1 MSTADTTG
9 TRRLIDRQVM
19 TFVALTFALSWLA
32 WVPLVLV
39 PVSEPIRGVVLVAG
53 SFGPTAAAVILS
65 MKRSGWA
72 GTRNEL
78 ATRAGW
84 RLPWRMWIVALVGP
98 AAIIVLAIA
107 LSTMAGH
114 PVGGWQDPNHLYL
127 IVPVFA
133 YVTVFGG
140 PLGEEAGW
148 RGYALPRLQHAH
160 HPTTAALV
168 VGLAWGLWHA
178 PLFAIDGTVQRS
190 VPTAAFGIQILTT
203 SVVYTWLWN
212 RTESLP
218 LVIAFHAAFN
228 TSVGLLPILPDTA
241 GSQTPLWVALVLAVL
256 IAAALIGV
264 TRGRLGMPTS
274 SPNPPRVAGPAAGH
288 RRTSVR
294 GLPRSRYAGRLR

>member
-1 MSTADTTG
+1 MPTADTTR
-9 TRRLIDRQVM
+9 TRRLVDRQVM
-19 TFVALTFALSWLA
+19 TFVVLAFALSWLA
-32 WVPLVLV
+32 WGPLVLLH
-39 PVSEPIRGVVLVAG
+39 VSEPIRGVVLVAG
-53 SFGPTAAAVILS
+53 SFGPSTAAVILS
-65 MKRSGWA
+65 MKHSGWA

-78 ATRAGW
+78 ATRARW
-84 RLPWRMWIVALVGP
+84 RLPWRMWIVAVVGP
-98 AAIIVLAIA
+98 AAIILLAIA
-107 LSTMAGH
+107 LSALAGR
-114 PVGGWQDPNHLYL
+114 PVGGWQDPNRLYL

-148 RGYALPRLQHAH
+148 RGYALPRLQQRHD
-160 HPTTAALV
+160 PTTAALV

-190 VPTAAFGIQILTT
+190 VPVAAFGIQILTT

-228 TSVGLLPILPDTA
+228 TSVGLLPILPDAA
-241 GSQTPLWVALVLAVL
+241 GSPTPLWVALVLAVG

-264 TRGRLGMPTS
+264 TRGRLGMPSS
-274 SPNPPRVAGPAAGH
+274 SPNAPRVGGPAAGD

-294 GLPRSRYAGRLR
+294 GLPRSRYGGRLR

>member
-1 MSTADTTG
+1 MTTTDTTG
-9 TRRLIDRQVM
+9 TRPRIDRQVGVFF
-19 TFVALTFALSWLA
+19 TLTFALSWLA
-32 WVPLVLV
+32 WGPLVLLH
-39 PVSEPIRGVVLVAG
+39 VSGPIRVVVLVAG
-53 SFGPTAAAVILS
+53 SFGPTAAALILS
-65 MKRSGWA
+65 MKRSGWV
-72 GTRNEL
+72 GTRNDI
-78 ATRAGW
+78 ATRARW
-84 RLPWRMWIVALVGP
+84 RLPWRMWIVAVGGP

-107 LSTMAGH
+107 LSTLAGR
-114 PVGGWQDPNHLYL
+114 PVVEWQDPNRLYL

-190 VPTAAFGIQILTT
+190 VPAAAFGIQIVTT

-241 GSQTPLWVALVLAVL
+241 GSPTPLWIALVLAVG
-256 IAAALIGV
+256 IAATLIGL
-264 TRGRLGMPTS
+264 TGGRLGMPA
-274 SPNPPRVAGPAAGH
+274 SPPNAPRFAGPAAGD

-294 GLPRSRYAGRLR
+294 GLPRSRYGGRLR